1 MTMTAV
7 YDAGSDFMLVG
18 AVLLWLVILLRAPTA
33 LRSTQQRRLLLAAA
47 GIAGSVTV
55 YLDPV
60 TAALNSTFVFAN
72 SCGLFMNIWGVASS
86 AFILDFVLAA
96 LDRRRPWLV
105 YGWATAVS
113 AALIALNATISPHAG
128 CVSTV
133 QAEWYSPF
141 WWLLSAAHVVAV
153 VPCAVLCAR
162 YAYRAKSARTL
173 RTGLALLAAGFTS
186 SGIFWGP
193 VVLGVLLFRPM
204 WLVALFPLNIGLT
217 TWLIAAGIA
226 LPLVL
231 ELRQLAAKLRSL
243 RGLDPL
249 WRELVAAV
257 PNVRLP
263 ESGVR
268 RWSIDLRLY
277 RSVIEI
283 RDAILI
289 LRDYVSAEAVAQAR
303 EHALAHGVGPDA
315 VEATATA
322 CWLTVA
328 RAAKAR
334 GVAPEPAEPDPEGRR
349 LGFGDDLS
357 GEVTFLRSVA
367 AASASPVVATFSASS
382 TAGDDSRPRKEGH
395 R

>member
-1 MTMTAV
+1 MTMAAV
-7 YDAGSDFMLVG
+7 YSFGSDFMLVG
-18 AVLLWLVILLRAPTA
+18 ALLLWLVILLRAPVA
-33 LRSTQQRRLLLAAA
+33 LRSTQQRRLLLAAT

-86 AFILDFVLAA
+86 ALILDFVLAA

-105 YGWATAVS
+105 YGWAAGVS
-113 AALIALNATISPHAG
+113 VTLIALNATISPHAG

-153 VPCAVLCAR
+153 VPCAMLCAR
-162 YAYRAKSARTL
+162 YAYRAQSAPTL
-173 RTGLALLAAGFTS
+173 RTGLALLAAGFAS
-186 SGIFWGP
+186 SAVFWGP
-193 VVLGVLLFRPM
+193 VVLGVLLLRPM

-243 RGLDPL
+243 HGLDPL
-249 WRELVAAV
+249 WRELVAAA
-257 PNVRLP
+257 PGVRLP
-263 ESGVR
+263 EPGMR
-268 RWSIDLRLY
+268 RWSTDLRLY
-277 RSVIEI
+277 RRVIEI

-289 LRDYVSAEAVAQAR
+289 LRDYVSTETVTRAR
-303 EHALAHGVGPDA
+303 EHALARGVQPDT

-328 RAAKAR
+328 LAAKAC
-334 GVAPEPAEPDPEGRR
+334 GVTPEPAEPDPEGRR
-349 LGFGDDLS
+349 LGPGDDLS
-357 GEVTFLRSVA
+357 GEVDFLRSVS
-367 AASASPVVATFSASS
+367 SARTSAVVATFSPARS
-382 TAGDDSRPRKEGH
+382 AEDDSRPRKEGH